1 METDMTKLSNQE
13 LIETLRWYLSDPYYN
28 EIYESLINEIQRRL
42 DLTKP

>member
-1 METDMTKLSNQE
+1 METDITKLSNQE
-13 LIETLRWYLSDPYYN
+13 LIEILRWYLSDPYYN